1 MPAACQV
8 AVFHCLLVIDLEL
21 IQLWGEVEML
31 WYTMLLWHITL
42 YSHEEHNSNNNKKK
56 KPIFT
61 LTLSQFPA
69 IGARSP
75 SIQCQSISSK
85 FVLTLITY
93 FTGASVQGSL
103 HAAETSIEIV
113 FVNVFPTHRTLCYL

>member
-56 KPIFT
+56 AYIYPNT
-61 LTLSQFPA
+61 VT
-69 IGARSP
+69 
-75 SIQCQSISSK
+75 ISCHRCTQP
-85 FVLTLITY
+85 LH
-93 FTGASVQGSL
+93 SVP
-103 HAAETSIEIV
+103 V
-113 FVNVFPTHRTLCYL
+113 DFF